1 MTNSVDISN
10 FSIHPLKDADISIV
24 FDRDNQPLIC
34 LNLIPKDGKK
44 LIQEIKNRRKSAL
57 DKWVET
63 ILNPSGLWREIDDF
77 LTRVSELIHDN
88 D

>member
-1 MTNSVDISN
+1 MTNIVDISN

-24 FDRDNQPLIC
+24 FDRDDQPLIC
-34 LNLIPKDGKK
+34 LDLIPKDGKK
-44 LIQEIKNRRKSAL
+44 LIQEIKNGRKSAL

-63 ILNPSGLWREIDDF
+63 ILKPSGLWGEIDDF
-77 LTRVSELIHDN
+77 LTHVSELIHDN